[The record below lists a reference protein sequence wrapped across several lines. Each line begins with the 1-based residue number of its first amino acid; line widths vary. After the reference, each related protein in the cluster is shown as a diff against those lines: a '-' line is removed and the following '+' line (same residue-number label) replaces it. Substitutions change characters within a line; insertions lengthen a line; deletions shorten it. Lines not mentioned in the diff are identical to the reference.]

1 MSAAIVA
8 AAATASAVV
17 DATVSA
23 ANVESAPSVANAA
36 NVANSVATVRRVAN
50 GASAVSVRSA
60 SVARP
65 PRSRCRPP
73 EDASRARHYGH
84 LHVDDV
90 AERAELFENE
100 AVVLTHLTLRA
111 TPDELRRA
119 IARRLPPAL
128 ASRAVPFLPG

>member
-1 MSAAIVA
+1 VGFFS
-8 AAATASAVV
+8 
-17 DATVSA
+17 
-23 ANVESAPSVANAA
+23 SAPREAFEAKVLLLECSFVA
-36 NVANSVATVRRVAN
+36 
-50 GASAVSVRSA
+50 
-60 SVARP
+60 
-65 PRSRCRPP
+65 P
-73 EDASRARHYGH
+73 EDALRARHYGH
-84 LHVDDV
+84 LHIDDV